1 MNALSI
7 EARRLAGHGALVI
20 IAGLVAGFFIGFV
33 ALGGFILDP
42 LPSARFE
49 FPGSE
54 RGWRAMHVG
63 ALLNGVMALTVAGI
77 IDRAVQ
83 AAARKRLITRVLT
96 LAIWANTLFYLAANF
111 AANRGLSP
119 WDNAVGGGSIA
130 GLIAFLPAAIAAGL
144 TIWVMA
150 LFARSAFSEG

>member
-1 MNALSI
+1 MQGLSLD
-7 EARRLAGHGALVI
+7 ARRLAGHGALVVV
-20 IAGLVAGFFIGFV
+20 AGLVAGFFIGFV

-63 ALLNGVMALTVAGI
+63 SILNGVMALTVAAL
-77 IDRAVQ
+77 IDRVVGTEKV
-83 AAARKRLITRVLT
+83 RRLIVRVLT

-119 WDNAVGGGSIA
+119 WDNAAGPGSLW
-130 GLIAFLPAAIAAGL
+130 GLVAFLPAAIAAGL
-144 TIWVMA
+144 TIWVML
-150 LFARSAFSEG
+150 LFARAAFSAR